1 MGAGTPLA
9 RARDFCA
16 RFGLRLP
23 VVMGPMASVSPPTL
37 AAAVA
42 NAGGMGGC
50 GALMLDARAIAAW
63 MAAFRAASNGAVQ
76 INTWIPDPDPPR
88 DAAAEAR
95 MAALLAAHGAAMGD
109 LDARPPDF
117 AAQCDAIL
125 AAAPQVASSIMGL
138 WPAPFV
144 AELKRRGIAWFANV
158 TSVEEARAAE
168 DAGADAVV
176 VSGLEAGGH
185 RGAFDAAAAGRQ
197 AGTTLV
203 LVPLVADAV
212 RIPVIAAGGIAD
224 GRALA
229 AVLALGA
236 SAAQVGTALL
246 RTPEASLHPAWADAI
261 ARSAPE
267 DTVQTRAFSGR
278 LARAIR
284 SRWTEAVGEDALPY
298 PLQRAATAPLRDAA
312 MRAGDA
318 GHMQMWAGQA
328 ARLARAEPAGDVV
341 ARMWRDAQSLL
352 A

>member
-1 MGAGTPLA
+1 MTPTA

-23 VVMGPMASVSPPTL
+23 VVMGPMASSSPPAL

-42 NAGGMGGC
+42 NAGGLGGC
-50 GALMLDARAIAAW
+50 GALMMDAAGIAAW
-63 MAAFRAASNGAVQ
+63 MGEFRARSNGAVQ
-76 INTWIPDPDPPR
+76 LNTWIPDPEPPR

-95 MAALLAAHGAAMGD
+95 MAALIAAHGAPMGD
-109 LDARPPDF
+109 LAARPPGF

-125 AAAPQVASSIMGL
+125 DAAPAVASSIMGL
-138 WPAPFV
+138 WPAGFV

-168 DAGADAVV
+168 AAGADAVV

-185 RGAFDAAAAGRQ
+185 RGAFDAAAAPRQ

-212 RIPVIAAGGIAD
+212 RVPVIAAGGIAD
-224 GRALA
+224 GRGLA

-236 SAAQVGTALL
+236 SAAQIGTALL
-246 RTPEASLHPAWADAI
+246 RTPEAALHPAWAEAI
-261 ARSAPE
+261 ARSGPE

-284 SRWTEAVGEDALPY
+284 SPWTDAVGEDALPY

-312 MRAGDA
+312 LRAGDA
-318 GHMQMWAGQA
+318 ARMQMWAGQA
-328 ARLARAEPAGDVV
+328 ARLARAEPAGEVV
-341 ARMWRDAQSLL
+341 TRLWRDAQALL